1 MLLEIKYFDTT
12 VTSNTSSFGKL
23 WRLVGTLYLVPS
35 RVAKTNA
42 LKISNGCFD
51 TIMVLSPRAITD
63 VQWCYNKINCSKNNI
78 TKGETVTEISSDASS
93 FG

>member
-1 MLLEIKYFDTT
+1 M
-12 VTSNTSSFGKL
+12 
-23 WRLVGTLYLVPS
+23 VGTLYLVPS
-35 RVAKTNA
+35 RVAHYKHLEEGKTNA